1 MLKRKLPVRWNEVVG
16 VQHMKIY
23 VFDDQLILSGANLS
37 NTYFTDRQD
46 RYLVLSGEPHVAVR
60 ALHLRLPDSRL
71 STATACPSSTTPP
84 QCMNG

>member
-23 VFDDQLILSGANLS
+23 IFDDELILSGANLS

-46 RYLVLSGEPHVAVR
+46 RYLMLSGEPHVAVHFTPPPR
-60 ALHLRLPDSRL
+60 LHL
-71 STATACPSSTTPP
+71 STATVSSRPLIR
-84 QCMNG
+84 